1 MNFRP
6 EGCSIYVI
14 CLIKN
19 AFLAEYHLLMPVIM
33 QYAEIGRVIV
43 QSSFVF
49 DGIFLDW
56 SQELF
61 AGLYLNH
68 DPPDLCLQRS

>member
-19 AFLAEYHLLMPVIM
+19 AFLAEYRLLMPVIM
-33 QYAEIGRVIV
+33 QYAEIRRVIV

-49 DGIFLDW
+49 DGIF
-56 SQELF
+56 
-61 AGLYLNH
+61 
-68 DPPDLCLQRS
+68 

>member
-1 MNFRP
+1 MIFSP

-19 AFLAEYHLLMPVIM
+19 AFLEEHCLLMPVIM
-33 QYAEIGRVIV
+33 QYAEIRRVIV

-49 DGIFLDW
+49 NGVF
-56 SQELF
+56 
-61 AGLYLNH
+61 
-68 DPPDLCLQRS
+68 